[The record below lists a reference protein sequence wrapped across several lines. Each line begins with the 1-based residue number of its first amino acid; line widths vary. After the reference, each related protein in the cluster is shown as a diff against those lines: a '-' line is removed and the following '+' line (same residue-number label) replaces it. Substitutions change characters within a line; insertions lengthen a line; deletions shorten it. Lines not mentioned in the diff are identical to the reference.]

1 MRNLTQKYSL
11 LTIHL
16 IVVLLGLTGV
26 LGKLIET
33 GSTVLVWY
41 RMLIAFLFLVVYLLF
56 KSNTLRVSKKYFI
69 QIIGIGCI
77 VASHWLLFFESIKV
91 SNVSVAVVCMG
102 TSSLFS
108 SILEPLI
115 INRKIFLREIIL
127 AIIVL
132 VAIGIAMNADFSY
145 VKGYVYGIAA
155 AFLGTLFTIFNAL
168 FVDKVESEKI
178 TSIEM
183 LGGFLFVS
191 VYMLFFNSF
200 SFTELVVSW
209 NDVIYLIILGGICTS
224 FAFVI
229 SVEVMKFLSPYNV
242 IMAVNLEPVYS
253 IFLALVLFGES
264 ESMNLSFYLGAILII
279 GAVGLDG
286 YLKKKEDKKS
296 IK

>member
-1 MRNLTQKYSL
+1 M
-11 LTIHL
+11 HL

-26 LGKLIET
+26 LGKLIDT

-41 RMLIAFLFLVVYLLF
+41 RMLIAFLFLGVYIYF
-56 KSNTLRVSKKYFI
+56 KSNSLRVSQKHFI

-77 VASHWLLFFESIKV
+77 VAAHWLLFFESIKV

-115 INRKIFLREIIL
+115 IKRKIYLREIIL
-127 AIIVL
+127 AILVL
-132 VAIGIAMNADFSY
+132 IAIGIAMNADFSY
-145 VKGYVYGIAA
+145 VKGYIYGIAA
-155 AFLGTLFTIFNAL
+155 AFLATLFTILNAL
-168 FVDKVESEKI
+168 FVDKVDSEKI

-183 LGGFLFVS
+183 LGGFLFVCI
-191 VYMLFFNSF
+191 YILFSNSF
-200 SFTELVVSW
+200 SLADLVISW
-209 NDVIYLIILGGICTS
+209 NDVLYLIILGGICTS
-224 FAFVI
+224 FAFVV

-253 IFLALVLFGES
+253 ILLALVLFGES
-264 ESMNLSFYLGAILII
+264 ESMNFSFYLGAVLII
-279 GAVGLDG
+279 GAVSLDG
-286 YLKKKEDKKS
+286 YLKKQEDKKS

>member
-1 MRNLTQKYSL
+1 M
-11 LTIHL
+11 HL

-26 LGKLIET
+26 LGKLIDT

-41 RMLIAFLFLVVYLLF
+41 RMLIAFLFLGLYIYF
-56 KSNTLRVSKKYFI
+56 KSNSLRVSKKHFI

-77 VASHWLLFFESIKV
+77 VAAHWLLFFESIKV

-115 INRKIFLREIIL
+115 IKRKIYLREIIL
-127 AIIVL
+127 GILVL
-132 VAIGIAMNADFSY
+132 SAIGIAMNADFSY

-155 AFLGTLFTIFNAL
+155 AFLGTLFTILNAL
-168 FVDKVESEKI
+168 YVDKVESEKI

-183 LGGFLFVS
+183 LGGFLFVCI
-191 VYMLFFNSF
+191 YMLFSNSF
-200 SFTELVVSW
+200 SLADLVISW
-209 NDVIYLIILGGICTS
+209 NDILYIIILAVMCTS
-224 FAFVI
+224 FAFVV

-253 IFLALVLFGES
+253 ILLALVLFGES
-264 ESMNLSFYLGAILII
+264 ESMNFSFYLGAVLII
-279 GAVGLDG
+279 GAVSFDG
-286 YLKKKEDKKS
+286 YLKKQEDKKS
-296 IK
+296 MK

>member
-1 MRNLTQKYSL
+1 M
-11 LTIHL
+11 HL

-41 RMLIAFLFLVVYLLF
+41 RMLIAFLFLVVYILF
-56 KSNTLRVSKKYFI
+56 KSNTLRVSKKHFI

-132 VAIGIAMNADFSY
+132 VAIVIAMNADFSY

-155 AFLGTLFTIFNAL
+155 AFLGTLFTILNAL

-209 NDVIYLIILGGICTS
+209 NDLIYLIILGGICTS

-264 ESMNLSFYLGAILII
+264 ESMNLSFYIGAILII

-286 YLKKKEDKKS
+286 YLKKIEDKKS

>member
-1 MRNLTQKYSL
+1 M
-11 LTIHL
+11 HL

-26 LGKLIET
+26 LGKLIDT

-41 RMLIAFLFLVVYLLF
+41 RMLIAFLLLGVYIYF
-56 KSNTLRVSKKYFI
+56 KSNSLRFSKKHFI

-77 VASHWLLFFESIKV
+77 VAAHWLLFFESIKV

-115 INRKIFLREIIL
+115 IKRKIYLREIIL
-127 AIIVL
+127 AILVL
-132 VAIGIAMNADFSY
+132 IAIGIAMNADFSY

-155 AFLGTLFTIFNAL
+155 AFLATLFTILNAL
-168 FVDKVESEKI
+168 YVDKVESEKI

-183 LGGFLFVS
+183 LGGFLFVCI
-191 VYMLFFNSF
+191 YMLFSNSF
-200 SFTELVVSW
+200 SLADLVISW
-209 NDVIYLIILGGICTS
+209 NDTLYLAILGGICTS
-224 FAFVI
+224 FAFVV

-242 IMAVNLEPVYS
+242 IMAVNLEPLYS
-253 IFLALVLFGES
+253 ILLALVLFGES
-264 ESMNLSFYLGAILII
+264 ESMNFSFYLGAVLII
-279 GAVGLDG
+279 GAVSLDG
-286 YLKKKEDKKS
+286 YLKKQEDKKS

>member
-1 MRNLTQKYSL
+1 M
-11 LTIHL
+11 HL

-26 LGKLIET
+26 LGKLIDT

-41 RMLIAFLFLVVYLLF
+41 RMLIAFLFLGVYIYI
-56 KSNTLRVSKKYFI
+56 KSNSLRVSKKHFI

-77 VASHWLLFFESIKV
+77 VAAHWLLFFESIKV

-115 INRKIFLREIIL
+115 IKRKIYLREIIL
-127 AIIVL
+127 AILVL
-132 VAIGIAMNADFSY
+132 IAIGIAMNADFSY
-145 VKGYVYGIAA
+145 VKGYVYGITA
-155 AFLGTLFTIFNAL
+155 AFLATLFTILNAL
-168 FVDKVESEKI
+168 YVDKIESEKI

-183 LGGFLFVS
+183 LGGFLFVC
-191 VYMLFFNSF
+191 VYMLFSNSF
-200 SFTELVVSW
+200 SLADLVISW
-209 NDVIYLIILGGICTS
+209 NDIIYLIILGGICTS
-224 FAFVI
+224 FAFVV

-253 IFLALVLFGES
+253 ILLALVLFGES
-264 ESMNLSFYLGAILII
+264 ESMNFSFYLGAVLII
-279 GAVGLDG
+279 GTVCLDG
-286 YLKKKEDKKS
+286 YLKKQEDKKS

>member
-1 MRNLTQKYSL
+1 M
-11 LTIHL
+11 HL

-26 LGKLIET
+26 LGKLIDT

-41 RMLIAFLFLVVYLLF
+41 RMLIAFLLLGVYIYF
-56 KSNTLRVSKKYFI
+56 KSNSLRVSKKHFI

-77 VASHWLLFFESIKV
+77 VAAHWLLFFESIKV

-115 INRKIFLREIIL
+115 IKRKIYLREIIL
-127 AIIVL
+127 AILVL
-132 VAIGIAMNADFSY
+132 IAIGIAMNADFSY

-155 AFLGTLFTIFNAL
+155 AFLATLFTILNAL
-168 FVDKVESEKI
+168 YVDKVESEKI

-183 LGGFLFVS
+183 LGGFLFVCI
-191 VYMLFFNSF
+191 YMLFSNSF
-200 SFTELVVSW
+200 SLADLVISW
-209 NDVIYLIILGGICTS
+209 NDTLYLAILGGICTS
-224 FAFVI
+224 FAFVV

-242 IMAVNLEPVYS
+242 IMAVNLEPLYS
-253 IFLALVLFGES
+253 ILLALVLFGES
-264 ESMNLSFYLGAILII
+264 ESMNFSFYLGAVLII
-279 GAVGLDG
+279 GAVSLDG
-286 YLKKKEDKKS
+286 YLKKQEDKKS